1 MLEDLLDEML
11 IEPEVQKQS
20 KEVTMETLK
29 QYSDRRRQKDI
40 QQVAVVHI
48 YLLVGAFSLFLNLSV
63 LNLLTS
69 HSMVSDFLDPGDLDF
84 APPTD

>member
-48 YLLVGAFSLFLNLSV
+48 YLLVGAFSEFVSV
-63 LNLLTS
+63 K
-69 HSMVSDFLDPGDLDF
+69 
-84 APPTD
+84 PTYQP